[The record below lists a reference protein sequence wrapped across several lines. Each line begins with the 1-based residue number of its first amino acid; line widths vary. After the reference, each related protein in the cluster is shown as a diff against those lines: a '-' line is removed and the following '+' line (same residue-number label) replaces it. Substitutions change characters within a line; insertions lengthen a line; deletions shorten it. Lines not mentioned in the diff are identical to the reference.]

1 MYTIKTKLGETPMT
15 TKTKSTLLQ
24 MAADQAA
31 PDAKKAIQGAER
43 GAKAIAAAQ
52 AKPHRVNLT
61 MTPEEF
67 ATFHRV
73 AAKLQ
78 LATGQKVGNEKTV
91 ALLCK
96 MYDES
101 H

>member
-1 MYTIKTKLGETPMT
+1 MSKLE
-15 TKTKSTLLQ
+15 KSALLG
-24 MAADQAA
+24 MAATQDLS
-31 PDAKKAIQGAER
+31 PAKAVQGAER
-43 GAKAIAAAQ
+43 TARAIVAKQ

-61 MTPEEF
+61 MSVEEF
-67 ATFHRV
+67 ETFHRV

-78 LATGQKVGNEKTV
+78 LATGQKVGNEKAV
-91 ALLCK
+91 AMLCK

>member
-1 MYTIKTKLGETPMT
+1 MT
-15 TKTKSTLLQ
+15 TKKPTLMA
-24 MAADQAA
+24 MAAEQSA
-31 PDAKKAIQGAER
+31 PDSKKAIQGAER

-96 MYDES
+96 MYDET